1 VVHAPPQYGGAE
13 PVPVVLGFHGL
24 GMTGATFAGFSGLTS
39 VADEHGFL
47 LVMLDGAGAP
57 PRWNTRSDAAQP
69 DDVRF
74 VEAVLSDIEDGY
86 CLDADRIYAVG
97 YSNGGG
103 MALATACALP
113 QRIAAIGV
121 TAATYLPCRANVPM
135 IAFHGVNDAIVP
147 FEGGQTPPELGA
159 QTYPS
164 VRRAVS
170 EWAREAGCDPIATI
184 SREIAEVELS
194 TFRRC
199 YRGDGEV
206 LLYAVVEGGHTW
218 PGMPVRFE
226 QLGYTT
232 MQISASQLMWEFFEA
247 RSTGAP

>member
-1 VVHAPPQYGGAE
+1 M
-13 PVPVVLGFHGL
+13 LGFHGL
-24 GMTGATFAGFSGLTS
+24 GMTGATFAGFSGLPS
-39 VADEHGFL
+39 VADEQGFL

-57 PRWNTRSDAAQP
+57 SRWNARGDPAQP
-69 DDVRF
+69 DDVQF
-74 VEAVLSDIEDGY
+74 VEGVLAAVEEDY
-86 CLDADRIYAVG
+86 CVDANRVYAAG

-103 MALATACALP
+103 MALALACALP

-121 TAATYLPCRANVPM
+121 TAATYLPCRENVPM

-147 FEGGQTPPELGA
+147 FEGGETPVELGS

-170 EWAREAGCDPIATI
+170 EWARAAGCDAIATI
-184 SREIAEVELS
+184 SRDIPEVELS

-199 YRGDGEV
+199 FRGDGDV
-206 LLYAVVEGGHTW
+206 LLYTVVEGGHTW

-232 MQISASQLMWEFFEA
+232 MQISASELMWQFFEA
-247 RSTGAP
+247 RSTAAP